1 MPVRRAS
8 DRLLVWLHN
17 KVVGM
22 GSGVSTNTLEGC
34 PRASY
39 LSYSVPKYYGYYEV
53 LFPLIH
59 YLSEVFSPV
68 SIPSMIS
75 GSVLVRN
82 GSTCLSLIPI
92 KIFPRIFV
100 PLHLFLLSASLLEI

>member
-1 MPVRRAS
+1 MMVGSVSSVGRVFQVELILIVLAVPVRRAS

-39 LSYSVPKYYGYYEV
+39 LSYSVPKYYGYYVV

-59 YLSEVFSPV
+59 Y
-68 SIPSMIS
+68 
-75 GSVLVRN
+75 
-82 GSTCLSLIPI
+82 
-92 KIFPRIFV
+92 
-100 PLHLFLLSASLLEI
+100 